1 MMDDLNS
8 FAPAVVAEA
17 RAQAETLERGA
28 AEILPEGDLVGRLAA
43 AIAAGR
49 PLRVKAGFDPTAPDL
64 HLGHTVLL
72 QKLRHFQEL
81 GHHVIFLIGDFTA
94 AIGDPTGK
102 QETRPV
108 LSPEQI
114 EANAATYLEQVYT
127 ILDSARTEVRR
138 NGEWFGVMSAADLI
152 RLAARGTVARLLE
165 RDDFSKRMAA
175 GRAIGVHELLYPLI
189 QGYDSVRL
197 EADVEVGGTDQKFNL
212 LMGRELQREAGL
224 SQQLVVMVPI
234 LEGLDG
240 VQKMSK
246 SLGNTIGLRESPKAI
261 YGKVMSISDD
271 LMVRYYEL
279 VSGVGSAA
287 VERLRGDLAAGAVN
301 PMAAKKA
308 LARELVGRFHS
319 PAAAADAEAKFE
331 REVQSGGVPEDVGVV
346 AIHLDRGSE
355 WLPGVLTK
363 AGLTSSTSEAI
374 RLIRQGAVR
383 VEGERITDKE
393 HQIVAGAAVLVQ
405 VGKRRYARIDPQT

>member
-1 MMDDLNS
+1 MMDDLDR

-17 RAQAETLERGA
+17 RRQAEMIERGA
-28 AEILPEGDLVGRLAA
+28 AEILPEGDLVGRLAQ
-43 AIAAGR
+43 AIDGGR

-72 QKLRHFQEL
+72 QKLKHFQEL
-81 GHHVIFLIGDFTA
+81 GHQVIFLIGDFTA

-108 LSPEQI
+108 LSPEEI

-127 ILDSARTEVRR
+127 ILDPQRTEVRR
-138 NGEWFGVMSAADLI
+138 NGEWFGEMSAADMV

-165 RDDFSKRMAA
+165 RDDFTKRMAA
-175 GRAIGVHELLYPLI
+175 GRAISIHELLYPLI

-212 LMGRELQREAGL
+212 LMGRELQREDGQT
-224 SQQLVVMVPI
+224 QQLVVMLPI

-246 SLGNTIGLRESPKAI
+246 SLGNYIGLRESPKQI
-261 YGKVMSISDD
+261 YGKTMSISDT

-279 VSGVGSAA
+279 LSDAPPAA
-287 VERLRGDLAAGAVN
+287 VERLRADLAAGDAD

-308 LARELVGRFHS
+308 LAGELVSRFHS
-319 PAAAADAEAKFE
+319 PEEEAAAAAGFE
-331 REVQSGGVPEDVGVV
+331 REVQSGGVPEEVPEVV
-346 AIHLDRGSE
+346 VRLDGERE

-363 AGLTSSTSEAI
+363 AGLTPSTSAAI
-374 RLIRQGAVR
+374 RMIRQGAVR
-383 VEGERITDKE
+383 VEGERITDKGY
-393 HQIVAGAAVLVQ
+393 QIVAGATVLVR
-405 VGKRRYARIDPQT
+405 VGKRRYARIDPRT

>member
-1 MMDDLNS
+1 MDDLDGFS
-8 FAPAVVAEA
+8 AAVVAEA
-17 RAQAETLERGA
+17 RRQAEVIERGA
-28 AEILPEGDLVGRLAA
+28 AEILPEGELVGRLAA
-43 AIAAGR
+43 SIDDGR

-81 GHHVIFLIGDFTA
+81 GHQVIFLIGDFTA
-94 AIGDPTGK
+94 TIGDPTGK

-127 ILDSARTEVRR
+127 ILEPERTEVRR
-138 NGEWFGVMSAADLI
+138 NGEWFGAMSAADMV
-152 RLAARGTVARLLE
+152 RLAARSTVARLLE
-165 RDDFSKRMAA
+165 RDDFTKRMAA
-175 GRAIGVHELLYPLI
+175 SRAISIHELLYPLI
-189 QGYDSVRL
+189 QGYDSVAL

-212 LMGRELQREAGL
+212 LMGRELQREEGQG
-224 SQQLVVMVPI
+224 QQVVVMLPI

-246 SLGNTIGLRESPKAI
+246 SLGNYIGLRETPKAI
-261 YGKVMSISDD
+261 YGKTMSISDA

-279 VSGVGSAA
+279 VSGVGPAE
-287 VERLRGDLAAGAVN
+287 VERLRVELAAGGGD
-301 PMAAKKA
+301 PMAAKKR

-319 PAAAADAEAKFE
+319 GSAAAEAEAGFE
-331 REVQSGGVPEDVGVV
+331 REVQSGGVPEEVPEVV
-346 AIHLDRGSE
+346 VRLDGERE

-363 AGLTSSTSEAI
+363 AGLTPSTSEAI
-374 RLIRQGAVR
+374 RMIRQGAVR
-383 VEGERITDKE
+383 VEGERITDKGY
-393 HQIVAGAAVLVQ
+393 QIVAGKKVLVR
-405 VGKRRYARIDPQT
+405 VGKRRYARIDPRT

>member
-1 MMDDLNS
+1 MMDDLEK

-17 RAQAETLERGA
+17 RRQAEVIERGA
-28 AEILPEGDLVGRLAA
+28 AEILPEGDLVARLAA
-43 AIAAGR
+43 AIDGGR

-72 QKLRHFQEL
+72 QKLKHFQEL
-81 GHHVIFLIGDFTA
+81 GHQVIFLIGDFTA

-127 ILDSARTEVRR
+127 ILDPERTEVRR
-138 NGEWFGVMSAADLI
+138 NSEWFGAMSAADMV
-152 RLAARGTVARLLE
+152 RLAARSTVARLLE
-165 RDDFSKRMAA
+165 RDDFTKRMAA
-175 GRAIGVHELLYPLI
+175 GRPISIHELLYPLI

-212 LMGRELQREAGL
+212 LMGRELQREEGQD
-224 SQQLVVMVPI
+224 QQLVVMLPI

-246 SLGNTIGLRESPKAI
+246 SLGNYIGLREPPKAI
-261 YGKVMSISDD
+261 YGKTMSISDA

-279 VSGVGSAA
+279 VSGVGPAE
-287 VERLRGDLAAGAVN
+287 VERLRGELAGGGGD

-308 LARELVGRFHS
+308 LARELVTRFHS
-319 PAAAADAEAKFE
+319 SEAAAAAQAGFE
-331 REVQSGGVPEDVGVV
+331 REVQGRGVPEEVPEVTV
-346 AIHLDRGSE
+346 CLDGASE

-363 AGLTSSTSEAI
+363 AGLTRSNGEAI

-383 VEGERITDKE
+383 VEGERITDKDY
-393 HQIVAGAAVLVQ
+393 QITSGKVVLVR
-405 VGKRRYARIDPQT
+405 VGKRRYARIDPRT

>member
-1 MMDDLNS
+1 MMDDLEK

-17 RAQAETLERGA
+17 RRQAEVIERGA
-28 AEILPEGDLVGRLAA
+28 AEILPEGDLVVRLAA
-43 AIAAGR
+43 AIDGGR

-72 QKLRHFQEL
+72 QKLKHFQEL
-81 GHHVIFLIGDFTA
+81 GHQVIFLIGDFTA

-127 ILDSARTEVRR
+127 ILDPERTEVRR
-138 NGEWFGVMSAADLI
+138 NGEWFGAMSAADMV

-165 RDDFSKRMAA
+165 RDDFTKRMAA
-175 GRAIGVHELLYPLI
+175 GRPISIHELLYPLI

-212 LMGRELQREAGL
+212 LMGRELQREEGQA
-224 SQQLVVMVPI
+224 QQLVVMLPI

-246 SLGNTIGLRESPKAI
+246 SLGNYIGLREPPKAI
-261 YGKVMSISDD
+261 YGKTMSISDT

-279 VSGVGSAA
+279 LSDAPPAA
-287 VERLRGDLAAGAVN
+287 VERLRGDLAAGEAD
-301 PMAAKKA
+301 PMATKKA
-308 LARELVGRFHS
+308 LARELVARFHS
-319 PAAAADAEAKFE
+319 PEAAAEAEAGFE
-331 REVQSGGVPEDVGVV
+331 REVQSGGVPEEVPEVTV
-346 AIHLDRGSE
+346 RLDGESE

-363 AGLTSSTSEAI
+363 AGLTPSTSKAI
-374 RLIRQGAVR
+374 QMIRQGAVR
-383 VEGERITDKE
+383 VEGERITDKGY
-393 HQIVAGAAVLVQ
+393 QIVAGKAVLVR

>member
-1 MMDDLNS
+1 MDGLERFS
-8 FAPAVVAEA
+8 PAVVAEA
-17 RAQAETLERGA
+17 QRQAAVIERGV
-28 AEILPEGDLVGRLAA
+28 AEILPEGELVVRLAQ
-43 AIAAGR
+43 AIEEGR

-72 QKLRHFQEL
+72 QKLKHFQEL
-81 GHHVIFLIGDFTA
+81 GHQVIFLIGDFTA

-108 LSPEQI
+108 LTPEEI

-127 ILDSARTEVRR
+127 ILDPERTEVRR
-138 NGEWFGVMSAADLI
+138 NGEWFGTLSAADMV

-165 RDDFSKRMAA
+165 RDDFTKRMAA
-175 GRAIGVHELLYPLI
+175 GRAISLHELLYPLI

-197 EADVEVGGTDQKFNL
+197 AADVEVGGTDQKFNL
-212 LMGRELQREAGL
+212 LMGRELQREEGQA
-224 SQQLVVMVPI
+224 QQLVVMLPI

-246 SLGNTIGLRESPKAI
+246 SLGNYIGLREPPKQI
-261 YGKVMSISDD
+261 YGKTMSISDR
-271 LMVRYYEL
+271 LMLRYYEL
-279 VSGVGSAA
+279 LSDATPEA
-287 VERLRGDLAAGAVN
+287 LERLREALESGQGD

-308 LARELVGRFHS
+308 LARELVTRFHS
-319 PAAAADAEAKFE
+319 PEAAAEAEAAFE
-331 REVQSGGVPEDVGVV
+331 REVQSGGLPEEVPEVV
-346 AIHLDRGSE
+346 VQLDGERE

-363 AGLTSSTSEAI
+363 AGLTRSTSEAI

-393 HQIVAGAAVLVQ
+393 HQVVAGAPLLVR
-405 VGKRRYARIDPQT
+405 VGKRRYARIDPRT

>member
-1 MMDDLNS
+1 MDDLDG
-8 FAPAVVAEA
+8 FPAAVVAEA
-17 RAQAETLERGA
+17 RRQAAAIERGA
-28 AEILPEGDLVGRLAA
+28 AEILPEGELVGRLAA
-43 AIAAGR
+43 SIDAGR

-81 GHHVIFLIGDFTA
+81 GHQVIFLIGDFTA

-127 ILDSARTEVRR
+127 ILDPERTEVRH
-138 NGEWFGVMSAADLI
+138 NGEWFGAMSAADMV

-165 RDDFSKRMAA
+165 RDDFTKRMAA

-189 QGYDSVRL
+189 QGYDSVVL

-212 LMGRELQREAGL
+212 LMGRELQRGGGHG
-224 SQQLVVMVPI
+224 QQLVVMLPI

-246 SLGNTIGLRESPKAI
+246 SLGNYIGLRETPKAI
-261 YGKVMSISDD
+261 YGKTMSISDA
-271 LMVRYYEL
+271 LMLRYYEL
-279 VSGVGSAA
+279 VSGVGPAE
-287 VERLRGDLAAGAVN
+287 VERLRAELSGGGGD
-301 PMAAKKA
+301 PMAAKKR

-319 PAAAADAEAKFE
+319 AAAAAEAEAGFE
-331 REVQSGGVPEDVGVV
+331 REVQSGGVPEAVPEVV
-346 AIHLDRGSE
+346 VRLDGERE

-363 AGLTSSTSEAI
+363 AKLTASTSEAI
-374 RLIRQGAVR
+374 RMIRQGAVR
-383 VEGERITDKE
+383 VEGERITDKGY
-393 HQIVAGAAVLVQ
+393 QIVAGEPVLVR
-405 VGKRRYARIDPQT
+405 VGKRRYARINPRT